1 MQDPEM
7 KHNIRNV
14 SIIAHIVALLYFGYL
29 CILCCC
35 VTFVGKSTLVDCLV
49 SAAGISAQESP
60 VAATH
65 ADDAERGITTT
76 LTAIALCFTMSDKSL
91 MAYKGDRVG
100 NEFLV
105 NLVDSPGCVDLSC
118 EDTADT
124 HISDGA
130 LVAVDC
136 VEGVCVQTETILRQ
150 ALGGRIRPVLTVNK
164 VDRLL
169 LELQVSGEEAY
180 QILSRVIQNTNAIM
194 ATYEDPLH
202 EVQVYPD
209 KGMVAFS
216 AGLHGWGFTLN
227 SFATLYA
234 SKFGVDI
241 SKMMER
247 LWGENF
253 FDPATKRWTTY
264 RTTSATCKRGFVQ
277 FCYEPIRQIIAT
289 CINGQKHKLWPML
302 AKLGVALK
310 NDEKDLI
317 GKPLMTRV
325 MQTWLPVATALL
337 EMVIIYLPSPS
348 TAQKYR
354 FDNLYEGPLNDRYAN
369 AIRNCDARGPMMV
382 YVSKIIRN
390 PKKGALFAFGRVF
403 AGSISTG
410 SNVRILGHDHVA
422 GQKTDKFTMNVQK
435 TLICVGRKHQAIES
449 VICGNLV
456 LLIGLD
462 KCISRTATLT
472 GEFEVNAYH
481 MRTIKTS
488 LFPVVRVRVEVK
500 VASDLPTLLKGIQ
513 FMKRYFSIEVSETDL
528 DGCII
533 GGAGELYI
541 KNCLKELQEMFLGGI
556 EIVVSD
562 PIAVFRE
569 TVLQRSDRM
578 AMNKCNGLCMEA
590 RPLEALL
597 VFGRDMKLSDEI
609 WSLDGFNLLMN
620 SSKGVQHLNQ
630 VKDPIIAGFHR
641 AAEKGILADEHMM
654 GICVEVSD
662 GTLHAG
668 ATHRG
673 GVLDSA
679 AVSSVHASVRR
690 AAPRLL
696 EPVYMVEVLTPM
708 NALGT
713 VYTVI
718 NGRQNCQI
726 FQQNS
731 MSGDVYSIKFYLS
744 VRSSLGFFEKL
755 RTAMSDWILGVFFLS
770 LANSRFRSEASLL
783 VEDIRKFKRLSPFL
797 K

>member
-169 LELQVSGEEAY
+169 LEPRSAGEEAY

-403 AGSISTG
+403 AGRISTG

-500 VASDLPTLLKGIQ
+500 VRNEPSLSP
-513 FMKRYFSIEVSETDL
+513 
-528 DGCII
+528 
-533 GGAGELYI
+533 
-541 KNCLKELQEMFLGGI
+541 
-556 EIVVSD
+556 
-562 PIAVFRE
+562 
-569 TVLQRSDRM
+569 
-578 AMNKCNGLCMEA
+578 
-590 RPLEALL
+590 L

-662 GTLHAG
+662 GALHAG

-744 VRSSLGFFEKL
+744 IGFLEYFFYHWQIVD
-755 RTAMSDWILGVFFLS
+755 SDPLVSG
-770 LANSRFRSEASLL
+770 SEASLL

>member
-1 MQDPEM
+1 MGWDITATP
-7 KHNIRNV
+7 
-14 SIIAHIVALLYFGYL
+14 
-29 CILCCC
+29 
-35 VTFVGKSTLVDCLV
+35 DV

-60 VAATH
+60 VVATH

-76 LTAIALCFTMSDKSL
+76 LTAIALCFTMSD
-91 MAYKGDRVG
+91 
-100 NEFLV
+100 N
-105 NLVDSPGCVDLSC
+105 
-118 EDTADT
+118 
-124 HISDGA
+124 DGA
-130 LVAVDC
+130 LVVVDC

-150 ALGGRIRPVLTVNK
+150 ALGGRIRPVLAVNE

-194 ATYEDPLH
+194 ATYEDPLY

-216 AGLHGWGFTLN
+216 AVLL
-227 SFATLYA
+227 LYA

-253 FDPATKRWTTY
+253 FDPATKRWNTY
-264 RTTSATCKRGFVQ
+264 RTTSATCKRGFAQ

-310 NDEKDLI
+310 NDEKDLV

-337 EMVIIYLPSPS
+337 EMVIIHLPSPS

-354 FDNLYEGPLNDRYAN
+354 VDNLYEGPLNDRYAN

-390 PKKGALFAFGRVF
+390 PKKGALLAFGRVF
-403 AGSISTG
+403 AGRISTG

-422 GQKTDKFTMNVQK
+422 GQKTDIFTMNVQK

-472 GEFEVNAYH
+472 GEFEVNAYR

-488 LFPVVRVRVEVK
+488 PFPVVRVHVEVK
-500 VASDLPTLLKGIQ
+500 VPSDLPTLLKGIQ

-562 PIAVFRE
+562 PI
-569 TVLQRSDRM
+569 
-578 AMNKCNGLCMEA
+578 
-590 RPLEALL
+590 P
-597 VFGRDMKLSDEI
+597 
-609 WSLDGFNLLMN
+609 
-620 SSKGVQHLNQ
+620 
-630 VKDPIIAGFHR
+630 
-641 AAEKGILADEHMM
+641 
-654 GICVEVSD
+654 
-662 GTLHAG
+662 
-668 ATHRG
+668 
-673 GVLDSA
+673 
-679 AVSSVHASVRR
+679 
-690 AAPRLL
+690 
-696 EPVYMVEVLTPM
+696 
-708 NALGT
+708 
-713 VYTVI
+713 
-718 NGRQNCQI
+718 
-726 FQQNS
+726 
-731 MSGDVYSIKFYLS
+731 
-744 VRSSLGFFEKL
+744 
-755 RTAMSDWILGVFFLS
+755 
-770 LANSRFRSEASLL
+770 
-783 VEDIRKFKRLSPFL
+783 
-797 K
+797 